1 MVKHT
6 SKEAYFE
13 RLKNL
18 ADVNRPSLKESQIRN
33 LGSLIDYK
41 RAADGVAYG
50 IVKENHSYFLKIGGT
65 KQDPNVS
72 DFAYIGGLGNITNF
86 KYKSLSEADK
96 QRNMIF
102 HTINEA
108 VSLRPDKN
116 GSKKKK
122 LNEDVASDEINKAA
136 EKVGD
141 LDTAASAEAEPA
153 LDTDG
158 GAEMTAG
165 LEAKPEGD
173 AEETP
178 EPAPEETPEPA
189 PEGPEGGEEVPAEEP
204 STEEVP
210 AEEKPEGDGE
220 ENVAAS
226 TDGDIDEPN
235 KEIEKAI
242 GKLTNKIRKTE
253 MEDAQVKSYINSFLV
268 AFKDK
273 LRDIDVEDRKE
284 MADKLLNVLGQ
295 EEIEDLGDSIP
306 QENPDSELGPESG
319 LKPEGGVEEEQC
331 AECGSFARYAES
343 RGYSTA
349 QSLMECGEEEVGNLV
364 SGYANAHNDGMN
376 DGDLENVALIVKVVN
391 PEILNQLKGDYG
403 HEDYANKLT
412 PYVDGMNECSEEEN
426 VTKLN
431 ELFGGLKG
439 AFGKV
444 SGDIKAGAQKA
455 GQAVGGAIKK
465 GAQAVG
471 NVAKAGAEKVGQY
484 ATGVKQA
491 YHAGEVP
498 GEVKK
503 LEGIAASLG
512 KQVAA
517 LNTRL
522 TKAGQQPVNVNS
534 ILQSITNQLGA
545 GSTASLGK
553 YSAVAETTDPAN
565 VPVQPDMLKEED
577 DELEKPEGVE
587 TDSPEHEAGETPA
600 EEKAE
605 HEPGGEEFN
614 VEEPFVK
621 SGDKPLS
628 FGPESQSL
636 GLSSIKPDGA
646 GVEIVVEPDK
656 TVNINMN
663 ESEKKLRK
671 YIRNRLEEKAGLR
684 KPNLNE
690 SKKSPTLK
698 KLDGVIDQ
706 QYKLYESVVA
716 KKKGKIAESAVN
728 EILGF
733 SVADKFTKLN
743 PNDEAGVN
751 ALFQSAFKNILINP
765 KMSVIG
771 TAANRATTQ
780 EKYALLQQYVA
791 GGGGTLRLDKTGKLI
806 YASKE
811 FQEKGTP
818 RALSTNYG
826 AITK

>member
-18 ADVNRPSLKESQIRN
+18 ADVNRPALKESQIRN

-50 IVKENHSYFLKIGGT
+50 IVKENHNYFLKIGGI
-65 KQDPNVS
+65 KPDPNVS

-102 HTINEA
+102 HTINEGQQK
-108 VSLRPDKN
+108 VDKN

-122 LNEDVASDEINKAA
+122 LNEDKASAEIDQAA
-136 EKVGD
+136 SKVDD
-141 LDTAASAEAEPA
+141 LDAATSAEAEPA

-173 AEETP
+173 AEATP
-178 EPAPEETPEPA
+178 EPAPEETPA

-204 STEEVP
+204 PAEEVP
-210 AEEKPEGDGE
+210 GE

-226 TDGDIDEPN
+226 TDGEIDEPN

-284 MADKLLNVLGQ
+284 MADKLLNVLGSD
-295 EEIEDLGDSIP
+295 EIEDLGDAVP

-412 PYVDGMNECSEEEN
+412 PYVDGMNECSQEES
-426 VTKLN
+426 VAKLN
-431 ELFGGLKG
+431 ELWGGLG
-439 AFGKV
+439 ALGKA
-444 SGDIKAGAQKA
+444 AGA
-455 GQAVGGAIKK
+455 GIKK

-471 NVAKAGAEKVGQY
+471 GAVQKGAQAVGQAGQAVGQAVKTGAQNVAK
-484 ATGVKQA
+484 T

-503 LEGIAASLG
+503 LQDVATNLG
-512 KQVAA
+512 KQIEA
-517 LNTRL
+517 LNSRL
-522 TKAGQQPVNVNS
+522 TKAGQQPIDVKN
-534 ILQSITNQLGA
+534 ILKAVSQQVT
-545 GSTASLGK
+545 GK
-553 YSAVAETTDPAN
+553 GVGIGGLNTAVAETTDPAN

-577 DELEKPEGVE
+577 EPEKPEGLE

-605 HEPGGEEFN
+605 HEPGGEEFKLD
-614 VEEPFVK
+614 EPFVK

-636 GLSSIKPDGA
+636 GVSTIKPDGA

-684 KPNLNE
+684 KPSLNE

-698 KLDGVIDQ
+698 KLDAVIDQ
-706 QYKLYESVVA
+706 QYKLYEGIVA
-716 KKKGKIAESAVN
+716 KKKVK
-728 EILGF
+728 
-733 SVADKFTKLN
+733 
-743 PNDEAGVN
+743 
-751 ALFQSAFKNILINP
+751 
-765 KMSVIG
+765 
-771 TAANRATTQ
+771 
-780 EKYALLQQYVA
+780 
-791 GGGGTLRLDKTGKLI
+791 
-806 YASKE
+806 
-811 FQEKGTP
+811 
-818 RALSTNYG
+818 
-826 AITK
+826 

>member
-41 RAADGVAYG
+41 RAPDGVAYG

-65 KQDPNVS
+65 KQDPNVA

-122 LNEDVASDEINKAA
+122 LNEDKASSEIDQAA
-136 EKVGD
+136 SKVGD
-141 LDTAASAEAEPA
+141 LDAATSAETEPA

-173 AEETP
+173 TEVPA
-178 EPAPEETPEPA
+178 EPAPEETPA
-189 PEGPEGGEEVPAEEP
+189 PEGPEGTEEVPAEEP
-204 STEEVP
+204 PAEEVP
-210 AEEKPEGDGE
+210 AEEVPGE

-226 TDGDIDEPN
+226 TDGEIDEPN

-284 MADKLLNVLGQ
+284 MADKLLNVLGSD
-295 EEIEDLGDSIP
+295 EIEDLGDTVP
-306 QENPDSELGPESG
+306 QENPESELGPESG

-412 PYVDGMNECSEEEN
+412 PYVDGLNECSQEEG
-426 VTKLN
+426 VAKLN
-431 ELFGGLKG
+431 ELWGGLG
-439 AFGKV
+439 ALGKA
-444 SGDIKAGAQKA
+444 AGAGLKKA
-455 GQAVGGAIKK
+455 GQAVGQAVGGAVQK

-471 NVAKAGAEKVGQY
+471 QAGQKVGQAVGGAVQKGAQAVKTGAQNVAK
-484 ATGVKQA
+484 T

-503 LEGIAASLG
+503 LQDVATNLG
-512 KQVAA
+512 KQIEA
-517 LNTRL
+517 LNSRL
-522 TKAGQQPVNVNS
+522 TKAGQQPIDVKN
-534 ILQSITNQLGA
+534 ILKAVSQQVT
-545 GSTASLGK
+545 GK
-553 YSAVAETTDPAN
+553 GVGIGGLNTAVAESTDPAN
-565 VPVQPDMLKEED
+565 VPVQPDMLKED
-577 DELEKPEGVE
+577 DEPEV
-587 TDSPEHEAGETPA
+587 DSPEHEAGETPA

-605 HEPGGEEFN
+605 HEPGGEEFG
-614 VEEPFVK
+614 VEEPFEK

-636 GLSSIKPDGA
+636 GVGTIKPDGA

-663 ESEKKLRK
+663 ESEQKLRK
-671 YIRNRLEEKAGLR
+671 YIRSRLEEKAGLR

-690 SKKSPTLK
+690 SKKSTTLK
-698 KLDGVIDQ
+698 KLDAVIDQ
-706 QYKLYESVVA
+706 QYKLYEGIVA
-716 KKKGKIAESAVN
+716 KKK
-728 EILGF
+728 
-733 SVADKFTKLN
+733 
-743 PNDEAGVN
+743 
-751 ALFQSAFKNILINP
+751 
-765 KMSVIG
+765 
-771 TAANRATTQ
+771 R
-780 EKYALLQQYVA
+780 
-791 GGGGTLRLDKTGKLI
+791 
-806 YASKE
+806 
-811 FQEKGTP
+811 
-818 RALSTNYG
+818 
-826 AITK
+826 